1 VGYQHYIGIIV
12 KVKYYNKKL
21 VSNSNYLFYS

>member
-12 KVKYYNKKL
+12 KVKYYN
-21 VSNSNYLFYS
+21 